1 MRRIKLLLF
10 FVCIILVVAA
20 RDRNNEDEVIQLNA
34 QQSLYNSVP
43 GEVLVKFASE
53 STLQLQK
60 TGPAKVRSGVSNID
74 RIFDQFE
81 IETVEQLVPEKNPS
95 RAMRKAKSYS
105 GQLIEETS
113 LNQLYRVKLKPAT
126 QGQEFKLIEQLSR
139 LPEVEFAEPNYRI
152 NIMGKSSGIQG
163 INKAISTEAPAYSS
177 EPMYPLQWGV
187 PAVGLDSLWRKPVT
201 KSKRTVIAII
211 DTGVDVEHPD
221 LKDNLWLN
229 SGESSDMDGL
239 DDDGNGFVDDLYGW
253 DFVNQ
258 TGRMKDFNSHGTHC
272 AGIAAAV
279 GTNGLGITGANPQA
293 QIMSVAVMQSNGSGD
308 IATLIK
314 GINYAARNGA
324 DIISMSIGT
333 YAYSIALEQAL
344 AQAYQTAVL
353 VAAAGNDGIAL
364 YDPCKRDLKR
374 AMQLYPGAFTFVLG
388 VQASQP
394 TISET
399 TGSHLVAWSNYDC
412 DGPVYSAFG
421 EEKQLN
427 YELLAPGAGIISTV
441 PGGQYRTFNGTSMAT
456 PLVAGGIAALLDRK
470 EFPSQEMLWSTL
482 IQSAPENVDFN
493 AAYSFVPKPALS
505 FVKVETNDTLSG
517 DNDMRP
523 DAGEYMEFYPTI
535 RNSGGRVDSVYFS
548 LRFDEFEDTSTVRIL
563 NDSALFGYALTP
575 YAQLKSKQPLRI
587 QINPNVVDGRNIKLV
602 MQAWY
607 GNRENLFEQKLM
619 LNVENGVELKGM
631 LTEDMT
637 LTADKNYIVTDNL
650 AIPQGV
656 TLTIKAGTTL
666 KIKNNVS
673 ISNGGKIKAI
683 GTPDSLIIFTK
694 TDLGINW
701 NSIKFSNTDTL
712 KYCKIEYFNDYWW
725 YSHVNT
731 AYFSNCIIENATFN
745 DLPNGIN
752 TDKCNIYSNIIGS
765 AVGFV
770 YPSPLEIKF
779 TNVINNYCT
788 ARAPFYD
795 GGGSISYLNNSN
807 IFSNSPYSIQFG
819 SSEPQIYSPK
829 TYFGSAKEFN
839 IRKNVYDFYTR
850 GSGIFGALDV
860 LNLAKRPYAEAHGIV
875 WKVLVNGFDAQD
887 EFDSIPP
894 LGVGRHKFE
903 VYFNRPM
910 NKDFPPMIAMGV
922 RPPYTQSAI
931 GEEGSWNEAGDVYT
945 AYYTVK
951 AVGTGEGL
959 NRIYVANA
967 KDDENFEIPYE
978 NQRFNVIV
986 QAAGSMSTG
995 FEATPGLG
1003 KVELKWEEPDG
1014 YFDDL
1019 LGYNMYR
1026 YTLDNDGQSSDT
1038 TIVNSTLIAD
1048 TVFTDFEVV
1057 PGKTYN
1063 YMYKVLRTSMT
1074 ENEFSKTVSAS
1085 PLTSIKGDANGS
1097 FKVDIADVVTT
1108 VNYVINQQPKPFIF
1122 EAADVNMDT
1131 RIDVLDIVGIIN
1143 IILNPSRVA
1152 PEFKVRSTA
1161 LYSIENGILY
1171 VESPVALG
1179 GVQLMVKMP
1188 DRNAEF
1194 KVLEALNSFER
1205 IVQWV
1210 NDSTCMLLAYSLSGK
1225 EIPTG
1230 KHALLQL
1237 GDDCEISQLVL
1248 SDVFGANVIA
1258 VNDQLTSLSK
1268 TEGNQLL
1275 KVYPNP
1281 FTSSLTIPLTIGYNH
1296 NSTVELVFLDVAG
1309 REVDRISSIQ
1319 SQGGSFQYTWTP
1331 KSNLSP
1337 GIYFCRLQ
1345 IDNRFVQLEKVIYQP

>member
-1 MRRIKLLLF
+1 MRRVNLILF
-10 FVCIILVVAA
+10 LVCFIHIVVAQ
-20 RDRNNEDEVIQLNA
+20 DRNNEDEVIQLNK
-34 QQSLYNSVP
+34 QQSQFSSVP
-43 GEVLVKFASE
+43 GEILVKFVSE
-53 STLQLQK
+53 SQLQLKK
-60 TGPAKVRSGVSNID
+60 TGPARVSSGVSTVD
-74 RIFDQFE
+74 RILGQFDV
-81 IETVEQLVPEKNPS
+81 ETVEQLVPEKNPS
-95 RAMRKAKSYS
+95 RAMRKAKAYS
-105 GQLIEETS
+105 GQMIEESS
-113 LNQLYRVKLKPAT
+113 LHQLYRVKLKSDSHQ
-126 QGQEFKLIEQLSR
+126 QGIQLIEQLSQ
-139 LPEVEFAEPNYRI
+139 LSEVEFAEPNYI
-152 NIMGKSSGIQG
+152 VNVLGVPTKVQG
-163 INKAISTEAPAYSS
+163 MSNKVISNAISYSS
-177 EPMYPLQWGV
+177 EPMYSMQWGLPV
-187 PAVGLDSLWRKPVT
+187 VGLDSLWNKPVV

-221 LKDNLWLN
+221 LKDNLWINPGELN
-229 SGESSDMDGL
+229 KLDGI
-239 DDDGNGFVDDLYGW
+239 DDDGNGFIDDFYGW
-253 DFVNQ
+253 DFVNK
-258 TGRMKDFNSHGTHC
+258 TNRMRDFNAHGTHC
-272 AGIAAAV
+272 AGIAAAA
-279 GTNGLGITGANPQA
+279 GTNGVGITGANPEA
-293 QIMSVAVMQSNGSGD
+293 LIMSISVMQSNGSGD

-333 YAYSIALEQAL
+333 YAHSIALEQAL

-364 YDPCKRDLKR
+364 YDPCKRDKKR

-421 EEKQLN
+421 EEKQFN

-517 DNDMRP
+517 DKDMRP
-523 DAGEYMEFYPTI
+523 DAGEIMEFYPTI

-548 LRFDEFEDTSTVRIL
+548 LRFDEFEDTTTVRIL

-650 AIPQGV
+650 AIPEGV
-656 TLTIKAGTTL
+656 TLTIKPGTTL
-666 KIKNNVS
+666 KFKNGIRFAS
-673 ISNGGKIKAI
+673 AGKVKAF
-683 GTPDSLIIFTK
+683 GTKDSMIVFTK
-694 TDLGINW
+694 ADLSSSWGGLI
-701 NSIKFSNTDTL
+701 FSKQDTL
-712 KYCKIEYFNDYWW
+712 KFVKCEF
-725 YSHVNT
+725 VNSYDFVPGICYDVEIT
-731 AYFSNCIIENATFN
+731 NNFIGVMGFGNMMRSTIHQNQSELSIMSNEVNVYA
-745 DLPNGIN
+745 L
-752 TDKCNIYSNIIGS
+752 NI
-765 AVGFV
+765 V
-770 YPSPLEIKF
+770 
-779 TNVINNYCT
+779 NNKASGHEGYL
-788 ARAPFYD
+788 FYD
-795 GGGSISYLNNSN
+795 GYYQKLPNSN
-807 IFSNSPYSIQFG
+807 ILSNEGSKSYNIKYQLTTPYLYKTDAPNYYG
-819 SSEPQIYSPK
+819 SSKEVIVRRSVFDFE
-829 TYFGSAKEFN
+829 TYASGTFGKIDLSN
-839 IRKNVYDFYTR
+839 M
-850 GSGIFGALDV
+850 L
-860 LNLAKRPYAEAHGIV
+860 KRPMTEAHGIV

-887 EFDSIPP
+887 AFDSIPP

-910 NKDFPPMIAMGV
+910 NKNFPPMIAMGV
-922 RPPYTQSAI
+922 RPPYTQSGI

-1026 YTLDNDGQSSDT
+1026 YTLDKNGQSSDT
-1038 TIVNSTLIAD
+1038 TIVNSILIAD
-1048 TVFTDFEVV
+1048 TIFTDFDVV

-1097 FKVDIADVVTT
+1097 FKVDIADVVAT

-1122 EAADVNMDT
+1122 EAADVNKDS
-1131 RIDVLDIVGIIN
+1131 RVDVLDIVGIIN
-1143 IILNPSRVA
+1143 IILHPNQVA
-1152 PEFKVRSTA
+1152 PGFKVRSTA
-1161 LYSIENGILY
+1161 VYSLENGTLY

-1179 GVQLMVKMP
+1179 GVQVLLKAP
-1188 DRNAEF
+1188 GRNTELRA
-1194 KVLEALNSFER
+1194 LEVLNSFER
-1205 IVQWV
+1205 VVQWI
-1210 NDSTCMLLAYSLSGK
+1210 NDSTCMLLAYSLNGK
-1225 EIPTG
+1225 EIPSG
-1230 KHALLQL
+1230 KSALLQL
-1237 GDDCEISQLVL
+1237 GDNMEISQLVL
-1248 SDVFGANVIA
+1248 SDIHGANVIA
-1258 VNDQLTSLSK
+1258 VSNQVTSLSK
-1268 TEGNQLL
+1268 TDGNQLL
-1275 KVYPNP
+1275 KAYPNP
-1281 FTSSLTIPLTIGYNH
+1281 FSSSLIIPLTIGYNH

-1331 KSNLSP
+1331 NGTLRP

-1345 IDNRFVQLEKVIYQP
+1345 INDRFVQQEKVIYLP

>member
-95 RAMRKAKSYS
+95 CAMRKAKSYS

-187 PAVGLDSLWRKPVT
+187 PAVGLDSLWRKTVT

-221 LKDNLWLN
+221 LKDNLWVN
-229 SGESSDMDGL
+229 SAELGEANGI
-239 DDDGNGFVDDLYGW
+239 DDDRNGFIDDLYGW

-308 IATLIK
+308 IATLIR

-364 YDPCKRDLKR
+364 YDPCKRDIKR

-456 PLVAGGIAALLDRK
+456 PMVAGGIAALLDRK
-470 EFPSQEMLWSTL
+470 EFSSQEMLWSTL

-523 DAGEYMEFYPTI
+523 DAGEVMELYPTL

-548 LRFDEFEDTSTVRIL
+548 LRFDEFEDTTTVKLL

-575 YAQLKSKQPLRI
+575 YAQMKALNPLRI
-587 QINPNVVDGRNIKLV
+587 QIDPNVVDGRNIKLV

-607 GNRENLFEQKLM
+607 GNREELFEQKLM

-637 LTADKNYIVTDNL
+637 LTADKNYIITNNL
-650 AIPQGV
+650 AIPNGIKLTLLPGV
-656 TLTIKAGTTL
+656 KL
-666 KIKNNVS
+666 KFKDTKKLLI
-673 ISNGGKIKAI
+673 NGELEALGNK
-683 GTPDSLIIFTK
+683 DSMIYFTK
-694 TDLGINW
+694 TDLGQNW
-701 NSIKFSNTDTL
+701 NGIEIMGNAKVNVDFARFEYAIGQGINDWLYKNSSNKTFFKNSVFINNSTIFVNLGVIEKCNFQNTDPGGDVWGLLYGGTY
-712 KYCKIEYFNDYWW
+712 KYCNITNNIKSAAFRWFFIDSVYN
-725 YSHVNT
+725 SSVVNNT
-731 AYFSNCIIENATFN
+731 ASFDATASGVFGRLELAPNYMGSNKVSTIKKSIWDFED
-745 DLPNGIN
+745 DLGV
-752 TDKCNIYSNIIGS
+752 TVFDVSNRLTR
-765 AVGFV
+765 
-770 YPSPLEIKF
+770 PH
-779 TNVINNYCT
+779 
-788 ARAPFYD
+788 
-795 GGGSISYLNNSN
+795 
-807 IFSNSPYSIQFG
+807 
-819 SSEPQIYSPK
+819 PQ
-829 TYFGSAKEFN
+829 
-839 IRKNVYDFYTR
+839 
-850 GSGIFGALDV
+850 
-860 LNLAKRPYAEAHGIV
+860 AHGIV

-986 QAAGSMSTG
+986 QAAGSMSAG

-1026 YTLDNDGQSSDT
+1026 YTLDKNGQSSDT
-1038 TIVNSTLIAD
+1038 TIVNSILIAD
-1048 TVFTDFEVV
+1048 TIFTDFDVV

-1108 VNYVINQQPKPFIF
+1108 VNYIINQQPKPFIY
-1122 EAADVNMDT
+1122 EAADVNTDT

-1152 PEFKVRSTA
+1152 PEFKVRATA

-1171 VESPVALG
+1171 VETPVALG
-1179 GVQLMVKMP
+1179 GVQLLVKMP
-1188 DRNAEF
+1188 DRNTDF
-1194 KVLEALNSFER
+1194 KVLDALNSFER

-1281 FTSSLTIPLTIGYNH
+1281 FTTSLTIPLTIGYNH

-1331 KSNLSP
+1331 KCNLSP